1 MILRVTVRPTP
12 RLSEA
17 EYVQNAVVRET
28 TTFNVNVGEGM
39 VIENLS
45 WGERQKIFAQFAT
58 TGLPHSQTQVWIDVD
73 VWPLGHES
81 VLRAWLAS

>member
-17 EYVQNAVVRET
+17 DYVQNAVVRQT

-39 VIENLS
+39 VVENLT
-45 WGERQKIFAQFAT
+45 WGERQRIFSQFAT
-58 TGLPHSQTQVWIDVD
+58 IGLPKSEAQVWMDVE
-73 VWPLGHES
+73 VWPVGHEA